1 MQLLTPIAPRV
12 IPGRAIDSLNVAP
25 SRGMSRGF
33 ACVDLSDP
41 VFFDHP
47 LDHVPGM
54 LLTAAI
60 LELAEHDSILESD
73 NVTFRLTFT
82 RFCELNAPVQV
93 TATREA
99 SGTNRI
105 QVTQSGRNIATGL
118 LGRRETQPLME
129 RVTVPALEDAPVSSE
144 LVHRNIGFVGYFA
157 SPASV
162 AALALLTA
170 AMFWRIR
177 VEEAVLVRSSEY
189 REFASIRRRILPG
202 VW

>member
-1 MQLLTPIAPRV
+1 M
-12 IPGRAIDSLNVAP
+12 
-25 SRGMSRGF
+25 
-33 ACVDLSDP
+33 
-41 VFFDHP
+41 H
-47 LDHVPGM
+47 
-54 LLTAAI
+54 AI
-60 LELAEHDSILESD
+60 LEPD

-82 RFCELNAPVQV
+82 KFCELDAPVQV
-93 TATREA
+93 RATREA

-177 VEEAVLVRSSEY
+177 VEEAVLVRSSGY

>member
-12 IPGRAIDSLNVAP
+12 IPGRAIDILNVAP

-82 RFCELNAPVQV
+82 RFCELNAPVEV

-177 VEEAVLVRSSEY
+177 VEKAVLVRSSEY

>member
-1 MQLLTPIAPRV
+1 MMLLTSTAPRV
-12 IPGRAIDSLNVAP
+12 VPGRAIDILDVAP
-25 SRGMSRGF
+25 DRGMSRGF
-33 ACVDLSDP
+33 ARVDLSDP

-170 AMFWRIR
+170 AILWRIR
-177 VEEAVLVRSSEY
+177 VEEGVLVRSRDY

>member
-12 IPGRAIDSLNVAP
+12 IPGRAIDILNVAP

-54 LLTAAI
+54 LLTVAI

-129 RVTVPALEDAPVSSE
+129 RVTVPALQEAPVSSE